1 MAKNI
6 YLNKAK
12 KKKYMKDFDLLLNC
26 KQDFWQLDFGVN
38 DFLIKVNLNQNI
50 QTLYSKKHNLNDFN
64 CKLSYLKFCYFKEIE
79 LLLFRFVLPEL
90 ILKYNNQKKREDTS
104 LYYIFS
110 FPKTNDNC
118 TNNSNQIGIGCA
130 DNNDYFNINHLTIYL
145 NSPYIEVHNEFWN
158 DLVDKLSILKS

>member
-1 MAKNI
+1 MVENI

-12 KKKYMKDFDLLLNC
+12 KKEYEKDFDLLLNYN
-26 KQDFWQLDFGVN
+26 QDFWQLDSGVKE
-38 DFLIKVNLNQNI
+38 FLIKINSNQNI

-64 CKLSYLKFCYFKEIE
+64 CKLSYLTFCYSKKIE
-79 LLLFRFVLPEL
+79 LRLFRIVLPEL
-90 ILKYNNQKKREDTS
+90 ILKYNNQKKGEGTS

-130 DNNDYFNINHLTIYL
+130 DDNDYFNINHLTIYL
-145 NSPYIEVHNEFWN
+145 TSYYLEVHNEYWN